1 MTGGY
6 AGLPE
11 RPAGRDSGAVAA
23 HGADGPFADDAAAGR
38 RFGAGVMRTCRYVGR
53 P

>member
-1 MTGGY
+1 M
-6 AGLPE
+6 PE

-38 RFGAGVMRTCRYVGR
+38 RFGAGVMRTCEDRKNVIIIIR
-53 P
+53 I